1 MMKCKRAMLALFAVF
16 LGGPAQGQT
25 DVEGLFE
32 AAQQARAQGNFA
44 DAEAKYLEVIRRSPQ
59 FAAAYHNLGIVY
71 FSQRKYRDASRV
83 LEKAIKLN
91 PRLPQAHFMLGL
103 ASYQLYEPERA
114 ARAFSAALGL
124 NPGDKNALLYLGKTQ
139 MQIRDYRNAAGTFEK
154 LAQSKSPD
162 PDVLYN
168 LSLSYMKLMLES
180 VNRLGAAAPQSYQF
194 RLLLAQDAES
204 RNFREEAIEKYKEAL
219 ALKGSADPAG
229 VHYALGIL
237 YARTGKYD
245 EAAAEFREELKIN
258 ANDSLSLW
266 RLGELALLADPKQAL
281 VYLERAVA
289 LTPEFPQASLAY
301 GRALSRQGDHAKA
314 IEQFQNVV
322 KLAPEEHT
330 VHYHLFKAYRQLGRA
345 AEARQEIAR
354 FQEMARKK
362 SENMQQTARQQLN
375 VERIEQGMAPEP
387 EPGFAPERDP
397 VHQ

>member
-44 DAEAKYLEVIRRSPQ
+44 DAEARYLEVIRRSPQ

-83 LEKAIKLN
+83 LEKAVKLN

-103 ASYQLYEPERA
+103 AAYQLYEPERA

-139 MQIRDYRNAAGTFEK
+139 LQMRDYRNAAGTFEK
-154 LAQSKSPD
+154 LAQSKPPD

-219 ALKGSADPAG
+219 ALKGSAAPVG

-289 LTPEFPQASLAY
+289 LNPEFPQASLAY

-322 KLAPEEHT
+322 RLAPEEHT

-345 AEARQEIAR
+345 AEARQELAR

-362 SENMQQTARQQLN
+362 SEKMQETARQQLN